1 MRRGILTLT
10 VLVLSA
16 MAVFTAAE
24 TAGAVSSTSVADTV
38 CKNTMGWQTTC
49 P

>member
-16 MAVFTAAE
+16 LAAFTAAE
-24 TAGAVSSTSVADTV
+24 TARAVPSASVADTV
-38 CKNTMGWQTTC
+38 CTNTMGWQVTC
-49 P
+49 Q